1 MASAPTGV
9 HNEATVL
16 DKTLKMLFRRDPS
29 GQLQNGARKWAR
41 SELSDTEACA
51 ALASDARD
59 IAPTALDAE
68 IQGWHPRDDF
78 LNDRAYRLLVGVR
91 DGAVP
96 SMDSSKRERFERE
109 EKLGRLPLSE
119 AFELLAASYPELVDL
134 ATRARAGEKLSL
146 KERRP
151 VLKRILDDDEHGRT
165 AFGIV
170 SRYLGAVARGKD
182 VQTPMFD
189 RPGGYGA
196 HGTITL
202 GSPDL

>member
-1 MASAPTGV
+1 MSAMAS
-9 HNEATVL
+9 L
-16 DKTLKMLFRRDPS
+16 LKMLFRRDPS
-29 GQLQNGARKWAR
+29 GHLQDGARKWAR
-41 SELSDTEACA
+41 SELSDPDACA

-59 IAPTALDAE
+59 IPPTSLDAE
-68 IQGWHPRDDF
+68 IRSWHPRDDF

-96 SMDSSKRERFERE
+96 PIDSSKRERFARE
-109 EKLGRLPLSE
+109 EKLGRLPLTE
-119 AFELLAASYPELVDL
+119 AFELLAASYPELDGL
-134 ATRARAGEKLSL
+134 ATRARAGEKLSV
-146 KERRP
+146 KQQRP
-151 VLKRILDDDEHGRT
+151 VLKRILDEDEHGRT

-170 SRYLGAVARGKD
+170 SRYLGGVARGKD